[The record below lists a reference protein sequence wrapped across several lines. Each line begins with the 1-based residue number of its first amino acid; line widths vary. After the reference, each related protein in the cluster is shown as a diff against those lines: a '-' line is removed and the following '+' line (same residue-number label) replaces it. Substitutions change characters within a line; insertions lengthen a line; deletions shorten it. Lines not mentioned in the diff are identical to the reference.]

1 MRRSKSALIIP
12 LFDVSQQTIIG
23 SIEMYR
29 HHQQA
34 FGEEIEARYDF
45 FSKRLSDFFLI
56 YGQLKA
62 QTF

>member
-1 MRRSKSALIIP
+1 
-12 LFDVSQQTIIG
+12 
-23 SIEMYR
+23 MYR

-45 FSKRLSDFFLI
+45 FAKRLSDFFLI